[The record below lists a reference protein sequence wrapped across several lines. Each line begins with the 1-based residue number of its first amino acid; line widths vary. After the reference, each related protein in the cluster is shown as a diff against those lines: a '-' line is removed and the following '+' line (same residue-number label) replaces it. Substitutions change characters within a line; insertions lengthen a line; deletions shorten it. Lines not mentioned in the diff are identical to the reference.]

1 MARKEGTASSA
12 RNKSR
17 SHSEDK
23 KNRSS
28 RARARRSIE
37 ISRITADISF
47 ILRGHPPPRSHR
59 LDDCRKRLGRT
70 DHSSGF
76 PNPNRQASFK
86 PKTLTL

>member
-1 MARKEGTASSA
+1 MARKA
-12 RNKSR
+12 R
-17 SHSEDK
+17 
-23 KNRSS
+23 
-28 RARARRSIE
+28 RARPPRATKAEVIRRIKKTVHRAGRSIE

-76 PNPNRQASFK
+76 PQPQSSGEF
-86 PKTLTL
+86 